1 MATLS
6 QHVQDRYGE
15 QYLVNLTNPYE
26 QGFTTID
33 TDRLDLACDDATGL
47 FFVHAQQ
54 ELDLTDKSHVAL
66 AVRLVEALLLQR
78 TGVWSDSGN
87 ASLEAIISAL
97 TKLAEISVRGRVGPR
112 STAERDDYPGKV
124 FDRSRFGDFV
134 PRPPQHGAG
143 LRYDPGAL
151 D

>member
-26 QGFTTID
+26 QGYTTLD
-33 TDRLDLACDDATGL
+33 TDRLDFACDDATGL
-47 FFVHAQQ
+47 FEIHAQQ
-54 ELDLTDKSHVAL
+54 ELDLDNKSHVVL

-78 TGVWSDSGN
+78 TGVWSERGNSSLDS
-87 ASLEAIISAL
+87 LLSAL
-97 TKLAEISVRGRVGPR
+97 RELAEISVRDRVGPR

-124 FDRSRFGDFV
+124 FDRGRFGDFI